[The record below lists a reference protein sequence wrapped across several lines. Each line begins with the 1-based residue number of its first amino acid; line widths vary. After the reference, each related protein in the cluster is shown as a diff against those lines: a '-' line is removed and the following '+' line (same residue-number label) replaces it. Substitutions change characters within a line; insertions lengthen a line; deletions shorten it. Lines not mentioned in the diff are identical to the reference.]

1 MSISLSPE
9 SNDLLVQLMVQVVLR
24 QRRAGEVVACRTSL
38 LTGVFKVCHMEGEVQ
53 EVEAGEEVS
62 AEGEG
67 EGEGDITSPG
77 LTSVL
82 SAKHFSVN

>member
-1 MSISLSPE
+1 
-9 SNDLLVQLMVQVVLR
+9 
-24 QRRAGEVVACRTSL
+24 
-38 LTGVFKVCHMEGEVQ
+38 MEGEVQ

>member
-53 EVEAGEEVS
+53 EVEAGDGVS
-62 AEGEG
+62 A